1 MQALY
6 EPQESTRIDTFLVK
20 EEYKPMEQEL
30 RIVSEQDKN
39 ELLKELLAL
48 AYEHRIE
55 K

>member
-6 EPQESTRIDTFLVK
+6 EPPKSTRIDTFLVK

-30 RIVSEQDKN
+30 RFMSEYDKN
-39 ELLKELLAL
+39 KLLKELLAI

-55 K
+55 E